1 MINKVLEV
9 FKTGC
14 TYILEIDGSTITE
27 DIKLLHLMDEFELA
41 EILMYMEEQFE
52 CEIDVEISRD
62 KIFLTV
68 EKFVNSVCDVI
79 A

>member
-41 EILMYMEEQFE
+41 EIL
-52 CEIDVEISRD
+52 
-62 KIFLTV
+62 T
-68 EKFVNSVCDVI
+68 
-79 A
+79 

>member
-14 TYILEIDGSTITE
+14 TQIVEIDGSTITE

-41 EILMYMEEQFE
+41 EIL
-52 CEIDVEISRD
+52 
-62 KIFLTV
+62 T
-68 EKFVNSVCDVI
+68 
-79 A
+79 